1 MKILAITGSPRRHG
15 NSSRLADEFIAGAEE
30 SGCEIVRFDA
40 AFKKIHPCI
49 ACEKC
54 HSGDSGCTF
63 KDDMEELNPHLLE
76 ADGVVFA
83 SPVYYYGMNSQIKS
97 VIDRFYANDAALH
110 APKKTALLLSF
121 ADDTLESAEGAIA
134 SYRGMA
140 NFLGWKDAGVVAAKG
155 CFAAGDIENTEYL
168 KEARRLGRTFAK

>member
-30 SGCEIVRFDA
+30 SGCEVIRFDA
-40 AFKKIHPCI
+40 AFKKIHPCV

-54 HSGDSGCTF
+54 HSGNSGCTF

-83 SPVYYYGMNSQIKS
+83 SPIYYYGMNSQIRS

-110 APKKTALLLSF
+110 VPKKDGAFCCRLRT
-121 ADDTLESAEGAIA
+121 TLWNPPKAQSPHTGAWRIFSAGKTRVSSRQKVA
-134 SYRGMA
+134 SLR
-140 NFLGWKDAGVVAAKG
+140 VTSRTR
-155 CFAAGDIENTEYL
+155 NT
-168 KEARRLGRTFAK
+168 